1 MKVCFKCKVDKPYTE
16 YYKHKQMGDGYL
28 GKCKSC
34 TKEDSKKR
42 ESVLRN
48 DSGWVET
55 EKERQREKYHR
66 LEYRDKH
73 KPSYENKK
81 KAMDKYN
88 LKYLE
93 KRLASSRA
101 SSLKKINKDN
111 HLHHWCYNEKDL
123 KSVIEV
129 SVLNHNKIHRFLK
142 YDQDF
147 FMYRDLEGNLLD
159 TKAKH
164 LKYIN
169 KIIKK

>member
-16 YYKHKQMGDGYL
+16 YYKHKGMGDGYL
-28 GKCKSC
+28 NKCKDC
-34 TKEDSKKR
+34 TKKDTKARTEEKSKSP
-42 ESVLRN
+42 E
-48 DSGWVET
+48 WI
-55 EKERQREKYHR
+55 EKERQRNREKYHR

-73 KPSYENKK
+73 KPSYEDKK
-81 KAMDKYN
+81 KAMDRYKA
-88 LKYLE
+88 KFPE
-93 KRLASSRA
+93 KIIARNRVSSI
-101 SSLKKINKDN
+101 KKINKDN
-111 HLHHWCYNEKDL
+111 HLHHWSYNEKDL

-169 KIIKK
+169 KLIKK